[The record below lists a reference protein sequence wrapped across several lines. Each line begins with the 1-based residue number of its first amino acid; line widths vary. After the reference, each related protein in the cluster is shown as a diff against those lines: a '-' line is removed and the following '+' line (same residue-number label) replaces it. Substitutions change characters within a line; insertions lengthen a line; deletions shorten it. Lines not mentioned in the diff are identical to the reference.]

1 MPQIY
6 PIFPNGFAANSYLV
20 TEDGKQAVCIDP
32 ASPRILAEAQRRGLD
47 VKFVLLTHGHFDHVG
62 GCAAFSQTGAKIGCL
77 AAEKALAEEHNL
89 GAEFG
94 MPVPPFRVD
103 FTFSDGDEL
112 SLAGMTFQV
121 IATAG
126 HTVGS
131 VCFLLPQAEGV
142 CSHSPAP
149 LGGKVPQAE
158 GVCYHLPA
166 PLGGK
171 VPQAEGGCLY
181 SLFTGDTLFR
191 ESVGRTDLPTG
202 SVARLHES
210 LARLCALPFDC
221 KLFPGHGEISTL
233 SYEKTHNGYLKW

>member
-6 PIFPNGFAANSYLV
+6 PIYPSGFAANSYLV

-77 AAEKALAEEHNL
+77 AAEKTLAEEHNL
-89 GAEFG
+89 GVEFG

-112 SLAGMTFQV
+112 PLAGMTFQV

-126 HTVGS
+126 HTAGS

-149 LGGKVPQAE
+149 LGGKM
-158 GVCYHLPA
+158 
-166 PLGGK
+166 
-171 VPQAEGGCLY
+171 PQAEGGCLY

-210 LARLCALPFDC
+210 LARLRALPFDC